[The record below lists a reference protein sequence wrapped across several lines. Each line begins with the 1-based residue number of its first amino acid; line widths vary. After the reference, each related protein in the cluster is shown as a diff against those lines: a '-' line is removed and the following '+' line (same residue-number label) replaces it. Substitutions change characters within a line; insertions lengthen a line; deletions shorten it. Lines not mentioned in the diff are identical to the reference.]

1 MLAPERGKSDF
12 WLWAAI
18 HSGAKL
24 VFSHRIGKRDWLTG
38 NMFVEDVSNWV
49 CGPVQSDEGLT
60 TDVRISLT
68 RKPTTASKKAVV
80 KQKVVTK

>member
-1 MLAPERGKSDF
+1 MLASELGKSDF

-38 NMFVEDVSNWV
+38 NMFVEDVSN
-49 CGPVQSDEGLT
+49 
-60 TDVRISLT
+60 
-68 RKPTTASKKAVV
+68 
-80 KQKVVTK
+80 